1 MKIDPKLDSARKVS
15 IVIDALQ
22 SGKIEVREEDKEWT
36 SQLMG
41 LPRGLTGLVDISSLS
56 PETLA
61 VARATALGL
70 EYFHREEA
78 ETRAMEASGTQD
90 AQCELFD
97 LYERLF
103 RGLVEVESAHVSSV
117 SEIKARMLERV
128 KRGDDFSRYNAIV
141 AELAKFYATN
151 ANSMFNSAKEIGGIK
166 SVTGGQRSFG
176 PSALAATRISGLYCD
191 TQLIPDPIYPFLTG
205 ELHLNA
211 AFLQLAIALFHILPL
226 RPLVD
231 ARLPEPPIFVFPSF
245 DQVLAERDAITQA
258 GIASLVLKVVAPV
271 CNGTLYSIDELL
283 EYAKTHES
291 DFLRTVN
298 EEQLFIPPGA
308 NVGAIKSAD
317 ESIKWYLKELK
328 GIRSEKMLSML
339 AKQPPGVILLNGIL
353 ERIGPIFHLLENAS
367 ELSAQPLLNQEVHWH
382 YFEKCARAESLEL
395 INKKIL
401 PQESLDILRALQD
414 ESLTWLANIP
424 IEGLTELRRNM
435 EHAELR
441 EQLKKC
447 TAQLVSVGEAEMPEM
462 IREVRHGLEV
472 LVQRQQKAMK
482 DIEARY
488 SPKKWAVGT
497 GGVAVTVAAASMYF
511 MPSFAAVAGVSAP
524 LASAIA
530 GFAGGGL
537 GMVKELAGEIVEKK
551 KARKSMLGL
560 LATARYAPV

>member
-1 MKIDPKLDSARKVS
+1 MEIDPKLDSTRKVS

-22 SGKIEVREEDKEWT
+22 SGKLKVREEDKEWT
-36 SQLMG
+36 SQLMS

-61 VARATALGL
+61 MARAAALGL
-70 EYFHREEA
+70 QFFHHEEA
-78 ETRAMEASGTQD
+78 KARAAEASSAQD

-103 RGLVEVESAHVSSV
+103 RGLVELESAQVSSV
-117 SEIKARMLERV
+117 SEIKARLLVRV
-128 KRGDDFSRYNAIV
+128 KRGDDFSGYNAIV
-141 AELAKFYATN
+141 DELGKFYSTN
-151 ANSMFNSAKEIGGIK
+151 ASSMFSAAKEIGGIK
-166 SVTGGQRSFG
+166 SVSGGQRSFG

-211 AFLQLAIALFHILPL
+211 APLQLAIALFHILPL
-226 RPLVD
+226 RPLVE

-245 DQVLAERDAITQA
+245 EQVLAERDAITQA
-258 GIASLVLKVVAPV
+258 GIASLVLKVVTPV
-271 CNGTLYSIDELL
+271 CNGTLSSIDELF
-283 EYAKTHES
+283 EYAKNHES
-291 DFLRTVN
+291 DFLRAVN
-298 EEQLFIPPGA
+298 QVQLFIPPGA
-308 NVGAIKSAD
+308 NVGAIKSTD
-317 ESIKWYLKELK
+317 ESIKWYLNELK
-328 GIRSEKMLSML
+328 GLRSEKMLSML
-339 AKQPPGVILLNGIL
+339 AKLPPGVILLNGIL

-435 EHAELR
+435 EHVELR

-447 TAQLVSVGEAEMPEM
+447 TAQLVSAGEAEMPEM
-462 IREVRHGLEV
+462 IREVRHGLEL

-488 SPKKWAVGT
+488 SPRKWAAAT
-497 GGVAVTVAAASMYF
+497 GGAFSVVAAASMYF
-511 MPSFAAVAGVSAP
+511 MPALAAATGVSAP
-524 LASAIA
+524 IASTIA
-530 GFAGGGL
+530 GVAGGGL
-537 GMVKELAGEIVEKK
+537 ALAKEWTGEIVEKK

-560 LATARYAPV
+560 LAAARYG